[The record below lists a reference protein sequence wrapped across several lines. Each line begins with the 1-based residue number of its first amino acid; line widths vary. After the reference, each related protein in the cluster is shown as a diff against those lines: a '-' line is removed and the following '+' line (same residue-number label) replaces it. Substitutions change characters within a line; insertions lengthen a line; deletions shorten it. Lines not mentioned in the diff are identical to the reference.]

1 MKVLLRD
8 QYLET
13 EKRTSLHKTTT
24 TETKDCGSGSRSS
37 KYVKNSLLS
46 MVLPLPH
53 HHSSY
58 GIRQS
63 INNVDAF
70 HSTSSIDCKSL
81 MIFVSFHTA
90 CVNCNKYSCSQ

>member
-70 HSTSSIDCKSL
+70 HKRSQRSSHMKTAAHVKKFSDDS
-81 MIFVSFHTA
+81 VSGGFDR
-90 CVNCNKYSCSQ
+90 